1 MEVHAFPRIGGM
13 PVSGV
18 TSAQDLTPLFEPFVG
33 REHGGCALVAPVDE
47 LEEEHGAGLADR
59 QVADLVDDQE
69 RGIGEDL
76 EAASELTGGLGF
88 FERGDEIGQSAVVDS
103 APALRRRNGKAD
115 RQWCTASAAAA
126 LTCMSSP
133 RGATWRP
140 AGASTSRRRA
150 GRRHSTRSATPS
162 TPNRAGAGRM
172 TRRGCGCSNPGT
184 APTSRRP
191 SCGPA
196 SHSSPPPAI

>member
-1 MEVHAFPRIGGM
+1 MQQAIDEC
-13 PVSGV
+13 SGHDFV
-18 TSAQDLTPLFEPFVG
+18 AQDLTPLFEPFVG
-33 REHGGCALVAPVDE
+33 GQHGGCALVAPVDE

-115 RQWCTASAAAA
+115 RQMRLADA
-126 LTCMSSP
+126 
-133 RGATWRP
+133 
-140 AGASTSRRRA
+140 RRA
-150 GRRHSTRSATPS
+150 EEDDVLITGSKKPS
-162 TPNRAGAGRM
+162 SWSESICSRLIEGWKLKSKSSRVLMAGSRLERM
-172 TRRGCGCSNPGT
+172 
-184 APTSRRP
+184 A
-191 SCGPA
+191 A
-196 SHSSPPPAI
+196 